1 MSDWTF
7 LTNHAHVLLAIARDP
22 GIRIEEIA
30 TTVGFKPRA
39 AHRVVT
45 DLVEAGYLDR
55 EKVGRRNRYQIH
67 AERPLRHDME
77 RDHAI
82 GELLGLLGPPPG
94 SLRPLPG
101 LDGP

>member
-7 LTNHAHVLLAIARDP
+7 LTNHAHVLLAIAGDP

-30 TTVGFKPRA
+30 ASVGIKQRA
-39 AHRVVT
+39 AHRVVS
-45 DLVEAGYLDR
+45 DLVEAGYLER

-82 GELLGLLGPPPG
+82 GELLRLLA
-94 SLRPLPG
+94 RPRPAAEHV
-101 LDGP
+101 PSP